1 MRWMW
6 TSPADLIRTAS
17 PGPASA
23 CCSRHAVQGGLRDH
37 DLAGLRQVVQMRDKV
52 DIVAENIFPLRG
64 FDAQTIAEMQAEA
77 KPQSGRSA
85 PARCATGSVSNA
97 QSANHR
103 RRSRTRRESRR
114 R

>member
-77 KPQSGRSA
+77 KPQSA
-85 PARCATGSVSNA
+85 AA
-97 QSANHR
+97 QR
-103 RRSRTRRESRR
+103 RQGAQQALYRTRKAQTI
-114 R
+114 